1 MFIKSHKKLNKRGFT
16 LAETVIALAVIS
28 VSSVGLLSLVLSSQ
42 RATVNAAHKQQA
54 QLYAVDIVNCYR
66 VDGNFTENVA
76 FALGLESISTIEK
89 FDIKNGF
96 RAETKIKNNT
106 LTVTIFKGEKEL
118 SSLSFTK
125 GVPAN

>member
-1 MFIKSHKKLNKRGFT
+1 MFIHPFKKLNKRGFT
-16 LAETVIALAVIS
+16 LAETIIALAVIS
-28 VSSVGLLSLVLSSQ
+28 VSSGGLLSLVLSSQ

-76 FALGLESISTIEK
+76 FALGVESISHIEK

-125 GVPAN
+125 GVPAK